1 MLKNVTSCFAVIY
14 IPFYA
19 LQCARQKRLLEKS
32 TQGNSPL
39 RQLALPVLETD
50 AGPEQAGR
58 TLNAEHRTLND
69 ALLDDAS
76 SGFPAGLL
84 DQDGIHVIELNHAA
98 EGAGILPGMSTSQA
112 LARAPELLLYKRNPA
127 NEQHLQDTLLQ
138 LVYRYSPLIEN
149 SAPGLCT
156 LDLKG
161 KRIRHHQP
169 GLRELLA
176 RLRSIGLQAQA
187 GIASNPELALQAA
200 RIADPILEISEEG
213 NLLQSLAL
221 ESLGPSPYLL
231 DILKSWGICTLG
243 AFTRLPREE
252 IGQRLGLEAL
262 SLWDRAAGRSTK
274 LLQLVRPPE
283 NFEESIDFEQRL
295 ETLEPLLFILRR
307 FLESVSLRIESIYL
321 LIAELRLMLTLEDG
335 KKIVHLLQIPAPT
348 RDVETLFGIA
358 AQYLETLQTT
368 APVISFRLEVIPS
381 RPAGYQFDL
390 FQGGLKDPNRFFQTL
405 ARLAAL
411 VGHERVGVPQR
422 MDTHRPDSLQML
434 MPELGWSRKS
444 LKKSGSPKT
453 GPGLRRYRPGMTAR
467 VELSDGKPVLLQCSL
482 VSGRILEARGPW
494 KLSGNWWDRTRWET
508 QEWDIALDNGGIYRV
523 AQQTADFNKGRQGT
537 TDVHDDR
544 SRSLALQNQW
554 EVVGVY
560 D

>member
-1 MLKNVTSCFAVIY
+1 MPKNVTNCFAVIY

-19 LQCARQKRLLEKS
+19 LQCARQKRLLEQS
-32 TQGNSPL
+32 AQDNNPWS
-39 RQLALPVLETD
+39 QLSFPVLETD
-50 AGPEQAGR
+50 PGPEHTGAKCSNR
-58 TLNAEHRTLND
+58 RLNA
-69 ALLDDAS
+69 AVLDDAS
-76 SGFPAGLL
+76 SGLPAGLL
-84 DQDGIHVIELNHAA
+84 DQDAIHVTELNHAA

-112 LARAPELLLYKRNPA
+112 LARASELVLYMRNSA
-127 NEQHLQDTLLQ
+127 NEQHLQNTLLQ

-149 SAPGLCT
+149 SAPGICT

-161 KRIRHHQP
+161 KRIHRHQP
-169 GLRELLA
+169 WLRELVA
-176 RLRSIGLQAQA
+176 QLRSIGLQAQA
-187 GIASNPELALQAA
+187 GVGSNPELALQAA
-200 RIADPILEISEEG
+200 RIADPILEISG
-213 NLLQSLAL
+213 DDHLLQSLAL
-221 ESLGPSPYLL
+221 ESLAPSPYLL
-231 DILKSWGICTLG
+231 DILKSWGIRTLG

-274 LLQLVRPPE
+274 LLQLVQPPE
-283 NFEESIDFEQRL
+283 RFEESIDFEQRL
-295 ETLEPLLFILRR
+295 QTLEPLLFILRR
-307 FLESVSLRIESIYL
+307 FLESLSLRIESIYL
-321 LIAELRLMLTLEDG
+321 LIAELRLLLTLEDG
-335 KKIVHLLQIPAPT
+335 EKIVRLLQIPAPT
-348 RDVETLFGIA
+348 RNVETLFGIA

-381 RPAGYQFDL
+381 RPAGHQFDL

-411 VGHERVGVPQR
+411 VGHEKVGIPHR
-422 MDTHRPDSLQML
+422 MNTHRPDSLQML

-444 LKKSGSPKT
+444 VKKSRRPRT

-467 VELSDGKPVLLQCSL
+467 VELSDGKPVLLQSRL

-508 QEWDIALDNGGIYRV
+508 QEWDIALDNGGLYRI
-523 AQQTADFNKGRQGT
+523 AQKTADFNDDRPRP
-537 TDVHDDR
+537 TDVYDDR
-544 SRSLALQNQW
+544 SRSLALQDLW

>member
-1 MLKNVTSCFAVIY
+1 MLKNVTTCFAVVY

-19 LQCARQKRLLEKS
+19 LQCARQKRLLEES
-32 TQGNSPL
+32 ARGNNPL
-39 RQLALPVLETD
+39 GQLSFPVLETD
-50 AGPEQAGR
+50 LPKVAEPGR
-58 TLNAEHRTLND
+58 
-69 ALLDDAS
+69 LDDTS
-76 SGFPAGLL
+76 SDLPAGLL
-84 DQDGIHVIELNHAA
+84 DPEGIHVIELNHAA
-98 EGAGILPGMSTSQA
+98 EEAGILPGMSTSQA
-112 LARAPELLLYKRNPA
+112 MARTSELVLYKRSPA
-127 NEQHLQDTLLQ
+127 NEQHLQNTLLQ

-149 SAPGLCT
+149 SAPGICT

-161 KRIRHHQP
+161 KRTRHHQP

-176 RLRSIGLQAQA
+176 QLRSIGLKAQA
-187 GIASNPELALQAA
+187 GIGSNPELALQAA
-200 RIADPILEISEEG
+200 RIADPILEISEDG
-213 NLLQSLAL
+213 HLLQSLTL
-221 ESLGPSPYLL
+221 ESLTPSPYLL
-231 DILKSWGICTLG
+231 DILKSWGIRTLG

-274 LLQLVRPPE
+274 LLQLVHPPE
-283 NFEESIDFEQRL
+283 TFEESIDFEQRL
-295 ETLEPLLFILRR
+295 ETLEPLHFILRR
-307 FLESVSLRIESIYL
+307 FLECLSLRIASIYL

-335 KKIVHLLQIPAPT
+335 EKIVRLLQIPAPT

-368 APVISFRLEVIPS
+368 APVISFRLEVMPS

-411 VGHERVGVPQR
+411 VGHEKVGIPQR

-434 MPELGWSRKS
+434 MPELGWSQKS
-444 LKKSGSPKT
+444 LKKRGRPKT

-467 VELSDGKPVLLQCSL
+467 VELSDGKPVLLQSSL
-482 VSGRILEARGPW
+482 ISGRILEARGPW
-494 KLSGNWWDRTRWET
+494 KLSGNWWDRTRWEI
-508 QEWDIALDNGGIYRV
+508 QEWDIALDNGGLYRI
-523 AQQTADFNKGRQGT
+523 AQKTADFNEGRRRTMG
-537 TDVHDDR
+537 VHDGR
-544 SRSLALQNQW
+544 SRSLALLDQW